1 MPLSVII
8 PTLNEAATLPATLQR
23 LQIEAERTD
32 APPLEMIVADGGSQD
47 DTLAIA
53 QAHGAKVITAQG
65 GRWAQM
71 NQGAAI
77 ATGEILLFLHADTLL
92 PEGFSAL
99 LGPTLERPGVV
110 AAAFDLAIDGAAG
123 GLRWVEW
130 GVRLRSRWAQMPYGD
145 QAIFLKAAVFHS
157 LGGYAELPIMEDFEL
172 MRRLRKQGKIAI
184 APAAVITSGRRWQK
198 LGLWR
203 TTLINQGMVL
213 GFFLGR
219 DPHRLAQWY
228 RRQKQSHSPTA
239 PSPP

>member
-130 GVRLRSRWAQMPYGD
+130 GCGCDR
-145 QAIFLKAAVFHS
+145 
-157 LGGYAELPIMEDFEL
+157 GG
-172 MRRLRKQGKIAI
+172 RKC
-184 APAAVITSGRRWQK
+184 
-198 LGLWR
+198 
-203 TTLINQGMVL
+203 
-213 GFFLGR
+213 
-219 DPHRLAQWY
+219 
-228 RRQKQSHSPTA
+228 PTA
-239 PSPP
+239 IRPFF

>member
-92 PEGFSAL
+92 PEG
-99 LGPTLERPGVV
+99 
-110 AAAFDLAIDGAAG
+110 LA
-123 GLRWVEW
+123 
-130 GVRLRSRWAQMPYGD
+130 PC
-145 QAIFLKAAVFHS
+145 
-157 LGGYAELPIMEDFEL
+157 
-172 MRRLRKQGKIAI
+172 
-184 APAAVITSGRRWQK
+184 
-198 LGLWR
+198 
-203 TTLINQGMVL
+203 
-213 GFFLGR
+213 
-219 DPHRLAQWY
+219 
-228 RRQKQSHSPTA
+228 
-239 PSPP
+239 